1 METSGS
7 GGLEPAA
14 PAPWREV
21 FVGARGRLTA
31 GLLVLEAVAA
41 MEALVVATI
50 LPAVRRDLGDVQL
63 YGWAF
68 SAYSLAAFG
77 TISVAGRAV
86 DRYGPRRPLGF
97 MLALYGLGL
106 MMAALAPSMVFLV
119 LGRFVQGLGAGGL
132 YSVSLGA
139 IATTYPDRLR
149 PRVMALL
156 ASMWIIPGLLGP
168 PLGAFLASTV
178 GWRWAFLAP
187 LPALA
192 AACILVFPALGN
204 TPAKPSQDVTSIA
217 VRWPIQL
224 MVGVAMVLGSLTDPS
239 LWSIPLI
246 AVGLVVAIPAL
257 LKIVP
262 SGTLRAKPGLPA
274 AAAAAFMLSATFL
287 AADGFVPLMLTGLR
301 GLSVGEAGLVITL
314 VTFSWSGGS
323 WWQSRRATTWT
334 PARLVTIGGVLLA
347 IGLIGVMSGLIPA
360 VPVVTVYVGW
370 LIAGAGMGI
379 SFPTIPFAVMREAD
393 EGKESS
399 ELSSTLLMDLLGV
412 GIGAGLG
419 GACIAVT
426 QAAGLDL
433 RTGLIGA
440 FTIALIAS
448 GLLIAIAQ
456 RLPTGP
462 GEGAAPQ

>member
-1 METSGS
+1 METGGS
-7 GGLEPAA
+7 GDAERVA

-21 FVGARGRLTA
+21 FAGSRGRLTT

-41 MEALVVATI
+41 MEALVIATI
-50 LPAVRRDLGDVQL
+50 LPAIRRDLGDVQL

-86 DRYGPRRPLGF
+86 DRYGARRPLAA
-97 MLALYGLGL
+97 MLSLYGLGL
-106 MMAALAPSMVFLV
+106 LLAAFSPSMVALV
-119 LGRFVQGLGAGGL
+119 FARFVQGFGAGGL

-156 ASMWIIPGLLGP
+156 ASMWIIPGLVGP

-192 AACILVFPALGN
+192 VACVLVFPALGRA
-204 TPAKPSQDVTSIA
+204 TGKTIDEDAPSIA

-224 MVGVAMVLGSLTDPS
+224 MVGVALVLGTLTDPS
-239 LWSIPLI
+239 VWSVALI
-246 AVGLVVAIPAL
+246 IIGLAVGLPAL
-257 LKIVP
+257 VKIVP
-262 SGTLRAKPGLPA
+262 AGTLRAKPGLPA

-301 GLSVGEAGLVITL
+301 GLTVGEAGLVITL
-314 VTFSWSGGS
+314 VTFSWAGGS
-323 WWQSRRATTWT
+323 WWQSRRATAWT
-334 PARLVTIGGVLLA
+334 PVRLVTIGGTLLA
-347 IGLIGVMSGLIPA
+347 IGLVGVMSGLIPA
-360 VPVVTVYVGW
+360 VPVATVYVGW
-370 LIAGAGMGI
+370 LVAGAGMGI
-379 SFPTIPFAVMREAD
+379 SFPTIPFAVMREAG
-393 EGKESS
+393 EGRESS

-419 GACIAVT
+419 GASIALT
-426 QAAGLDL
+426 RAAGLDL
-433 RTGLIGA
+433 RAGLAGA
-440 FTIALIAS
+440 FTLALLAS
-448 GLLIAIAQ
+448 GLLILIAR

-462 GEGAAPQ
+462 G